1 MPNKFKYKSVNDNLV
16 TIPFSSIG
24 NDGSGQSNIGT
35 REFISDNHVRI
46 TDTNSNTR
54 QTHLISNIAGG
65 QEYTVSVEFK
75 KLTGTPTFRFQIQGY
90 IGGSYARTIKF
101 TNTEETGIRDID
113 GWQIASWTFT
123 LAENENAVRLWW
135 QDGADYTTYTH
146 SFELKNPDL
155 RISEAGSIFKG
166 NWAIDTSSA
175 NSAGGPSN
183 ITRLYHGAPIPNGGY
198 TVYSSNRVF
207 RANTDAELL
216 GKVRNLGGDWGSIPA
231 ALSWAAGESTVIVLN
246 KAFDNQATDGL
257 VLKLDT
263 SHVASFVDNKPTTN
277 LLAAYNDNFV
287 RAVTWTNSGHWTY
300 THFATN
306 NDKPIIDGIDLSNV
320 NLMYGKSVTTG
331 SQHFGCTSVTVSPNE
346 TYTMSVYY
354 YHSRAGASRPYMRTG
369 VNNNNLGYMSYNGST
384 NTSSWPV
391 GQWIRVSV
399 TATVQSN
406 ENLVYLSNYL
416 GSQADDQ
423 VWYCAPQVESGTEMT
438 AFAKGTRL
446 QNTTLYD
453 LSNTDG
459 HGTLINTPTF
469 NSNGYLTFDGIDDS
483 MQIPQPP
490 TNMTDGMSIE
500 LLIKSGATNSPF
512 VICPLS
518 HGIDAYVRMNSSS
531 RIYMGVIPAPDSS
544 VQTLWTQSSLSADRF
559 HRVTFTYKQSIGGTA
574 YFDGAL
580 EDSEASLY
588 TALDWEGVWNIGQR
602 GNGTYFADM
611 DLAGMKVYDKALSQS
626 EILQNYHQAPI
637 VTDGL
642 VLAIDAGNLV
652 SYEEDSTTAYDLVG
666 TETASLV
673 NSVGFDKNNGGHWTF
688 DGVDDH
694 INLGNPTIARNSEFS
709 VSFFY
714 NPSTVQNS
722 THNGIINGKTPNGR
736 FCLFWY
742 GGNRVSVQY
751 RDNSG
756 LSAANGGVW
765 QRASTLSTLS
775 ADNWYFIQIT
785 GNENTGEF
793 KCGVNLIESPVS
805 NSSQY
810 VDPDANNWIIGRRA
824 GGAYDHSKVA
834 NLMVY
839 NRILTSK
846 EMAQNFNAQ
855 RNRFGI

>member
-1 MPNKFKYKSVNDNLV
+1 MANKFKYNK
-16 TIPFSSIG
+16 TG
-24 NDGSGQSNIGT
+24 N
-35 REFISDNHVRI
+35 E
-46 TDTNSNTR
+46 TN
-54 QTHLISNIAGG
+54 
-65 QEYTVSVEFK
+65 
-75 KLTGTPTFRFQIQGY
+75 
-90 IGGSYARTIKF
+90 
-101 TNTEETGIRDID
+101 
-113 GWQIASWTFT
+113 
-123 LAENENAVRLWW
+123 
-135 QDGADYTTYTH
+135 
-146 SFELKNPDL
+146 
-155 RISEAGSIFKG
+155 SIFKG
-166 NWAIDTSSA
+166 NWAIDTTEP
-175 NSAGGPSN
+175 NSGGGPSN
-183 ITRLYHGAPIPNGGY
+183 ETGLYHGASIPNNGY
-198 TVYSSNRVF
+198 TVYSSNGVF
-207 RANTDAELL
+207 TANTDAELL

-287 RAVTWTNSGHWTY
+287 RAVTWTNSGQWTY
-300 THFATN
+300 SHNATN

-320 NLMYGKSVTTG
+320 NLMHGKSVTTG
-331 SQHFGCTSVTVSPNE
+331 SQHFGCTQVTVSPNE

-384 NTSSWPV
+384 NTGSWPV

-406 ENLVYLSNYL
+406 ENRVYLSNYL
-416 GSQADDQ
+416 GSQVDDQ

-490 TNMTDGMSIE
+490 TDMTNGMSIE
-500 LLIKSGATNSPF
+500 LLIKSGATNNAF

-626 EILQNYHQAPI
+626 EILQNYYQAPI

-642 VLAIDAGNLV
+642 ITALDFSNLV
-652 SYEEDSTTAYDLVG
+652 CYEPDNNIGYDLTGNDTFDLFNSPLDVSTFKGGISFSETDEFLALNDVTATDYVSAEVWYTRTSAGEGEDIVFNKESCWELKDNGGNIQWALMANNKSWFWYDSTANIAVGETIHFVLTYDGNHVKSYKNGDLVQ
-666 TETASLV
+666 TYT
-673 NSVGFDKNNGGHWTF
+673 
-688 DGVDDH
+688 
-694 INLGNPTIARNSEFS
+694 
-709 VSFFY
+709 Y
-714 NPSTVQNS
+714 PS
-722 THNGIINGKTPNGR
+722 
-736 FCLFWY
+736 
-742 GGNRVSVQY
+742 
-751 RDNSG
+751 
-756 LSAANGGVW
+756 GGVLKN
-765 QRASTLSTLS
+765 QTSCYPKLNARGCTRTDVHTPGNHTFYEFRIYDRAITLSEV
-775 ADNWYFIQIT
+775 Q
-785 GNENTGEF
+785 
-793 KCGVNLIESPVS
+793 
-805 NSSQY
+805 
-810 VDPDANNWIIGRRA
+810 
-824 GGAYDHSKVA
+824 
-834 NLMVY
+834 
-839 NRILTSK
+839 
-846 EMAQNFNAQ
+846 QNFNAG

>member
-1 MPNKFKYKSVNDNLV
+1 MANKFKYNK
-16 TIPFSSIG
+16 TG
-24 NDGSGQSNIGT
+24 N
-35 REFISDNHVRI
+35 E
-46 TDTNSNTR
+46 TN
-54 QTHLISNIAGG
+54 
-65 QEYTVSVEFK
+65 
-75 KLTGTPTFRFQIQGY
+75 
-90 IGGSYARTIKF
+90 
-101 TNTEETGIRDID
+101 
-113 GWQIASWTFT
+113 
-123 LAENENAVRLWW
+123 
-135 QDGADYTTYTH
+135 
-146 SFELKNPDL
+146 
-155 RISEAGSIFKG
+155 SIFKG
-166 NWAIDTSSA
+166 NWAIDTTEP
-175 NSAGGPSN
+175 NSGGGPSN
-183 ITRLYHGAPIPNGGY
+183 ETGLYHGASIPNNGY
-198 TVYSSNRVF
+198 TVYSSNGVF
-207 RANTDAELL
+207 TANTDAELL

-287 RAVTWTNSGHWTY
+287 RAVTWTNSGQWTY
-300 THFATN
+300 SHNATN

-320 NLMYGKSVTTG
+320 NLMHGKSVTTG
-331 SQHFGCTSVTVSPNE
+331 SQHFGCTQVTVSPNE

-384 NTSSWPV
+384 NTGSWPV

-399 TATVQSN
+399 TAAVQSN
-406 ENLVYLSNYL
+406 ENRVYLSNYL
-416 GSQADDQ
+416 GSQVDDQ

-490 TNMTDGMSIE
+490 TDMTNGMSIE
-500 LLIKSGATNSPF
+500 LLIKSGATNNAF

-531 RIYMGVIPAPDSS
+531 RIYMAVIPAPDSS
-544 VQTLWTQSSLSADRF
+544 TQTLWTQSSLSADRF

-626 EILQNYHQAPI
+626 EILQNYYQAPI

-642 VLAIDAGNLV
+642 ITALDFSNLV
-652 SYEEDSTTAYDLVG
+652 CYEPDNNIGYDLTGNDTFDLFNSPLDVSTFKGGISFSETDEFLALNDVTATDYVSAEVWYTRTSAGEGEDIVFNKESCWELKDNGGNIQWALMANNKSWFWYDSTANIAVGETIHFVLTYDGNHVKSYKNGDLVQ
-666 TETASLV
+666 TYT
-673 NSVGFDKNNGGHWTF
+673 
-688 DGVDDH
+688 
-694 INLGNPTIARNSEFS
+694 
-709 VSFFY
+709 Y
-714 NPSTVQNS
+714 PS
-722 THNGIINGKTPNGR
+722 
-736 FCLFWY
+736 
-742 GGNRVSVQY
+742 
-751 RDNSG
+751 
-756 LSAANGGVW
+756 GGVLKN
-765 QRASTLSTLS
+765 QTSCYPKLNARGCTRTDVHTPGNHTFYEFRIYDRAITLSEV
-775 ADNWYFIQIT
+775 Q
-785 GNENTGEF
+785 
-793 KCGVNLIESPVS
+793 
-805 NSSQY
+805 
-810 VDPDANNWIIGRRA
+810 
-824 GGAYDHSKVA
+824 
-834 NLMVY
+834 
-839 NRILTSK
+839 
-846 EMAQNFNAQ
+846 QNFNAG

>member
-1 MPNKFKYKSVNDNLV
+1 MANKFKYNK
-16 TIPFSSIG
+16 TG
-24 NDGSGQSNIGT
+24 N
-35 REFISDNHVRI
+35 E
-46 TDTNSNTR
+46 TN
-54 QTHLISNIAGG
+54 
-65 QEYTVSVEFK
+65 
-75 KLTGTPTFRFQIQGY
+75 
-90 IGGSYARTIKF
+90 
-101 TNTEETGIRDID
+101 
-113 GWQIASWTFT
+113 
-123 LAENENAVRLWW
+123 
-135 QDGADYTTYTH
+135 
-146 SFELKNPDL
+146 
-155 RISEAGSIFKG
+155 SIFKG
-166 NWAIDTSSA
+166 NWAIDTTEP
-175 NSAGGPSN
+175 NSGGGPSN
-183 ITRLYHGAPIPNGGY
+183 ETGLYHGASIPNNGY
-198 TVYSSNRVF
+198 TVYSSNGVF
-207 RANTDAELL
+207 TANTDAELL

-246 KAFDNQATDGL
+246 KAFDNQVTDGL
-257 VLKLDT
+257 VLKLDA

-287 RAVTWTNSGHWTY
+287 RAVTWTNSGQWTY
-300 THFATN
+300 SHNATN

-320 NLMYGKSVTTG
+320 NLMHGKSVTTG

-369 VNNNNLGYMSYNGST
+369 VNNNNLGYMTYNGST

-406 ENLVYLSNYL
+406 ENRVYLSNYL
-416 GSQADDQ
+416 GSQVDDQ

-459 HGTLINTPTF
+459 HGTLINTPTI

-490 TNMTDGMSIE
+490 TDMTNGMSIE
-500 LLIKSGATNSPF
+500 LLIKSGATNNAF

-642 VLAIDAGNLV
+642 TFAIDAGNLV
-652 SYEEDSTTAYDLVG
+652 SYENGSTT
-666 TETASLV
+666 TNSLTGSSTGAL
-673 NSVGFDKNNGGHWTF
+673 NNGVGFTSSFGGGFTF
-688 DGVDDH
+688 DGADDNISIGSSILNVDAFTVESIVNITSAGNNNKTIFSAGNGSSTGIWFLKH
-694 INLGNPTIARNSEFS
+694 RSGLGNRLVMHGYDGVNPRINMTSTNVVPDAENAHVAVTFNGTSYQLYINGIADGNS
-709 VSFFY
+709 VSDNKVGATSSNFIASFNGGSEAAGTIYTVRLY
-714 NPSTVQNS
+714 N
-722 THNGIINGKTPNGR
+722 KA
-736 FCLFWY
+736 
-742 GGNRVSVQY
+742 
-751 RDNSG
+751 
-756 LSAANGGVW
+756 LSASEV
-765 QRASTLSTLS
+765 Q
-775 ADNWYFIQIT
+775 
-785 GNENTGEF
+785 
-793 KCGVNLIESPVS
+793 
-805 NSSQY
+805 
-810 VDPDANNWIIGRRA
+810 
-824 GGAYDHSKVA
+824 
-834 NLMVY
+834 
-839 NRILTSK
+839 
-846 EMAQNFNAQ
+846 QNFNAQ

>member
-175 NSAGGPSN
+175 NSGGGPSN

-198 TVYSSNRVF
+198 TVYSVNGVF
-207 RANTDAELL
+207 RANTEDELL

-231 ALSWAAGESTVIVLN
+231 ALSWAAGEPTVIILN

-287 RAVTWTNSGHWTY
+287 RAVTWTNSGQWTY
-300 THFATN
+300 SHNATN

-320 NLMYGKSVTTG
+320 NLMHGKSVTTG
-331 SQHFGCTSVTVSPNE
+331 SQHFGCTQVTVSPNE

-384 NTSSWPV
+384 NTGSWPV

-406 ENLVYLSNYL
+406 ENRVYLSNYL
-416 GSQADDQ
+416 GSQVDDQ

-490 TNMTDGMSIE
+490 TDMTNGMSIE
-500 LLIKSGATNSPF
+500 LLIKSGATNNAF

-626 EILQNYHQAPI
+626 EILQNYYQAPI

-642 VLAIDAGNLV
+642 ITALDFSNLV
-652 SYEEDSTTAYDLVG
+652 CYEPDNNIGYDLTGNDTFDLFNSPLDVSTFKGGISFSETDEFLALNDVTATDYVSAEVWYTRTSAGEGEDIVFNKESCWELKDNGGNIQWALMANNKSWFWYDSTANIAVGETIHFVLTYDGNHVKSYKNGDLVQ
-666 TETASLV
+666 TYT
-673 NSVGFDKNNGGHWTF
+673 
-688 DGVDDH
+688 
-694 INLGNPTIARNSEFS
+694 
-709 VSFFY
+709 Y
-714 NPSTVQNS
+714 PS
-722 THNGIINGKTPNGR
+722 
-736 FCLFWY
+736 
-742 GGNRVSVQY
+742 
-751 RDNSG
+751 
-756 LSAANGGVW
+756 GGVLKN
-765 QRASTLSTLS
+765 QTSCYPKLNARGCTRTDVHTPGNHTFYEFRIYDRAITLSEV
-775 ADNWYFIQIT
+775 Q
-785 GNENTGEF
+785 
-793 KCGVNLIESPVS
+793 
-805 NSSQY
+805 
-810 VDPDANNWIIGRRA
+810 
-824 GGAYDHSKVA
+824 
-834 NLMVY
+834 
-839 NRILTSK
+839 
-846 EMAQNFNAQ
+846 QNFNAG

>member
-1 MPNKFKYKSVNDNLV
+1 MANKFKYNK
-16 TIPFSSIG
+16 TG
-24 NDGSGQSNIGT
+24 N
-35 REFISDNHVRI
+35 E
-46 TDTNSNTR
+46 TN
-54 QTHLISNIAGG
+54 
-65 QEYTVSVEFK
+65 
-75 KLTGTPTFRFQIQGY
+75 
-90 IGGSYARTIKF
+90 
-101 TNTEETGIRDID
+101 
-113 GWQIASWTFT
+113 
-123 LAENENAVRLWW
+123 
-135 QDGADYTTYTH
+135 
-146 SFELKNPDL
+146 
-155 RISEAGSIFKG
+155 SIFKG
-166 NWAIDTSSA
+166 NWAIDTTEP
-175 NSAGGPSN
+175 NSGGGPSN
-183 ITRLYHGAPIPNGGY
+183 ETGLYHGASIPNNGY
-198 TVYSSNRVF
+198 TVYSSNGVF
-207 RANTDAELL
+207 TANTDAELL

-287 RAVTWTNSGHWTY
+287 RAVTWTNSGQWTY
-300 THFATN
+300 SHNATN
-306 NDKPIIDGIDLSNV
+306 NDKPIIDGIDLSDV
-320 NLMYGKSVTTG
+320 NLMHGKSVTTG
-331 SQHFGCTSVTVSPNE
+331 SQHFGCTQVTVSPNE

-384 NTSSWPV
+384 NTGSWPV

-406 ENLVYLSNYL
+406 ENRVYLSNYL
-416 GSQADDQ
+416 GSQVDDQ

-459 HGTLINTPTF
+459 HGTLINTPTI
-469 NSNGYLTFDGIDDS
+469 NSNGYLMFDGIDDS

-531 RIYMGVIPAPDSS
+531 RIYMAVIPAPDSS
-544 VQTLWTQSSLSADRF
+544 TQTLWTQSSLSADRF

-611 DLAGMKVYDKALSQS
+611 DLAEMKVYDKALTQS
-626 EILQNYHQAPI
+626 EILQNYYQAPI

-642 VLAIDAGNLV
+642 ITALDFSNLV
-652 SYEEDSTTAYDLVG
+652 CYEPDNNVGYDLTGNDTFDLFNSPLDVSTFKGGISFSETDEFLALNDVTATDYVSVEVWYTRTSAGVGEDIVFNKESCWEVRDDGGNIQWALMANNKGWFWYDSTANIAVGETIHFVLTYDGNHVKSYKNGDLVQ
-666 TETASLV
+666 TYT
-673 NSVGFDKNNGGHWTF
+673 
-688 DGVDDH
+688 
-694 INLGNPTIARNSEFS
+694 
-709 VSFFY
+709 Y
-714 NPSTVQNS
+714 PS
-722 THNGIINGKTPNGR
+722 
-736 FCLFWY
+736 
-742 GGNRVSVQY
+742 
-751 RDNSG
+751 
-756 LSAANGGVW
+756 GGVLKN
-765 QRASTLSTLS
+765 QTSCYPKLNSRSCTRTSVHNPGNHTFYEFRIYDRAITLPEV
-775 ADNWYFIQIT
+775 Q
-785 GNENTGEF
+785 
-793 KCGVNLIESPVS
+793 
-805 NSSQY
+805 
-810 VDPDANNWIIGRRA
+810 
-824 GGAYDHSKVA
+824 
-834 NLMVY
+834 
-839 NRILTSK
+839 
-846 EMAQNFNAQ
+846 QNFNAG